1 MHTIA
6 FIRLLSKKLSVFKL
20 IQDNYKPC
28 FAISR
33 FLCRMIAD
41 LQWRGIYMYNVMITG
56 AGKIGSLIACLLTES
71 GSYQVHLV
79 DVDFNGS
86 DVKRLLSALPK
97 VKTVALDV
105 KDQQATQSYMEKNN
119 IVAVISSLPYF
130 LNTYVAAAAKA
141 AKANYFDLTEDTA
154 VTEAVKEIAQGAET
168 AFVPQCGLA
177 PGFISIA
184 ANSLMQEF
192 EACHHVKLRVGAL
205 PQNAN
210 NALHYSLTWSTDGV
224 INEYGNLCYG
234 IKYGKAV
241 TLAPLE
247 GLEAIQIDGCEYEA
261 FNTSGGLGSL
271 AELYAGKVQTMNYKT
286 MRYPGH
292 CQKMRFLMNDLR
304 LNEDRPTLKR
314 ILENAIPKT
323 YQDLVI
329 VYVTVEGIKRG
340 ELTEKNYVKKIYPEV
355 IAGLE
360 WSAIQVS
367 TASGVCAV
375 VDLVLGQANEYK
387 GLIYQENFPL
397 SAVLENRFGRCY
409 A

>member
-1 MHTIA
+1 
-6 FIRLLSKKLSVFKL
+6 
-20 IQDNYKPC
+20 
-28 FAISR
+28 
-33 FLCRMIAD
+33 
-41 LQWRGIYMYNVMITG
+41 MITG

-71 GSYQVHLV
+71 GSYQVHIV
-79 DVDFNGS
+79 DIDFNGS
-86 DVKRLLSALPK
+86 DVKRLLNALPK
-97 VKTVALDV
+97 IKTVALDV
-105 KDQQATQSYMEKNN
+105 TDKHSTQVYMEKHG

-130 LNTYVAAAAKA
+130 LNTHVAEAAKA
-141 AKANYFDLTEDTA
+141 AKAHYFDLTEDTS
-154 VTEAVKEIAQGAET
+154 VTDAVKAIASDAET

-192 EACHHVKLRVGAL
+192 EVCHHVKLRVGAL

-224 INEYGNLCYG
+224 INEYGNPCYG

-241 TLAPLE
+241 TLSPLE

-304 LNEDRPTLKR
+304 LNEDRATLKR
-314 ILENAIPKT
+314 ILENAIAKT
-323 YQDLVI
+323 YQDIVI
-329 VYVTVEGIKRG
+329 VYVTVEGKKGG
-340 ELTEKNYVKKIYPEV
+340 ELTEKNYVKKIYPQV
-355 IAGLE
+355 ISGLE

-367 TASGVCAV
+367 TASGVCSV
-375 VDLVLGQANEYK
+375 VDLVLGQANEYQ
-387 GLIYQENFPL
+387 GLVLQEKFQL
-397 SAVLENRFGRCY
+397 TDVLKNRFGCY
-409 A
+409 YA